1 MKVIKEMKLWKCN
14 SFNFW
19 MYWFSCKCF
28 YFSGNLSKK
37 EVTHIFHWSFSAK
50 PKLVI
55 SSTISYFSEKKVGS
69 FSSILW
75 ENVMFQF
82 RISFWQK
89 KIKRKYF
96 DIVRIVIYLLRY
108 LRIGARLI
116 PFVRRKAE
124 HFEINFWQK
133 KGHSK
138 LAP

>member
-1 MKVIKEMKLWKCN
+1 M
-14 SFNFW
+14 
-19 MYWFSCKCF
+19 
-28 YFSGNLSKK
+28 
-37 EVTHIFHWSFSAK
+37 
-50 PKLVI
+50 
-55 SSTISYFSEKKVGS
+55 GS

-89 KIKRKYF
+89 KIKWKYF

-108 LRIGARLI
+108 LQIGARLI
-116 PFVRRKAE
+116 PFVRRKVE

-138 LAP
+138 LAPERLFFKGLNATRFKSNLSASSMFLFYLKSKTATFYWIERVFVKFLKLSLCGITSICHRGANR